1 MNSAIAGTTRAQ
13 ERKSVFWHF
22 LTLLASPIVKKTVL
36 DDVIHKSSVAT
47 TPDDK
52 LEQALYDAELRRKL
66 DEVRTSV
73 AIETWDRPSTT
84 FDSLSIRW

>member
-1 MNSAIAGTTRAQ
+1 MNSAIAGTTRAP

-22 LTLLASPIVKKTVL
+22 LTLLASPIAKKTAH

-47 TPDDK
+47 MPDDK
-52 LEQALYDAELRRKL
+52 LERALYDAELRRKL

-73 AIETWDRPSTT
+73 AIETWDRPSTM